1 MKEIWKCT
9 TRMAVIILNKTALNG
24 TIMRDPQ

>member
-1 MKEIWKCT
+1 MKEIWKC